1 MPGALD
7 THNSILPCCCW
18 CLFVCYSHNSILPF
32 ESPNLLLVTQCIL
45 LCPPPSPCGC
55 GTRRSAAPGLLL
67 LHRTQ
72 KENEDEEEKDQ
83 VYCTDPTRR
92 ATYEGKARLGRLV
105 ARVRAM
111 QRYKM
116 ARGPNATKNSEGSFP
131 HTGLQLNYRRSV
143 VVMLCCEWSYPTQ
156 GEASIVGAVEN
167 TWKMIIW

>member
-1 MPGALD
+1 MHTPL
-7 THNSILPCCCW
+7 S
-18 CLFVCYSHNSILPF
+18 S
-32 ESPNLLLVTQCIL
+32 SPSTSLRPRVTAVGRAWSSA
-45 LCPPPSPCGC
+45 PPHP
-55 GTRRSAAPGLLL
+55 
-67 LHRTQ
+67 Q

-167 TWKMIIW
+167 TWSKGCSLIPSPSCAPKREYGL